1 MKGETSAAFRLMSP
15 MLPAAGGAAIRKPC
29 EAASQT
35 VAEVV
40 PVIFG
45 RRIDD
50 PQKLVFGFGEALAY
64 VNFMAPETVRIA
76 DASWRLCAQG
86 GDVVQRIR
94 DLTKKASTTGERVGI
109 NAAIHEV
116 IDITRS
122 EAMKN
127 GVIKGDRVE
136 LQQMITIW
144 TSTPWKA

>member
-1 MKGETSAAFRLMSP
+1 
-15 MLPAAGGAAIRKPC
+15 
-29 EAASQT
+29 
-35 VAEVV
+35 
-40 PVIFG
+40 
-45 RRIDD
+45 
-50 PQKLVFGFGEALAY
+50 
-64 VNFMAPETVRIA
+64 VRIA